1 MSPWSFENQMT
12 AMQTV
17 ADHMGEWMRQAGVQE
32 TIMNIDAL
40 GQRVLVHSRALY
52 RGQWVDN
59 ELPAIIVRE
68 AIDLRAAMAQPGG
81 GAWTKA
87 HLTMKSD
94 DYRLTTDFDYDA
106 PPTLDPPT
114 PLRTAPRI
122 CVSTRVAPRPSPPGC
137 SLDRA
142 PETEAGEDSRSRG

>member
-40 GQRVLVHSRALY
+40 GQRVLVHTRALY

-59 ELPAIIVRE
+59 EAPAIIVRE

-106 PPTLDPPT
+106 PPTLDPPYT
-114 PLRTAPRI
+114 PEDCAEDLRLHPR
-122 CVSTRVAPRPSPPGC
+122 R
-137 SLDRA
+137 
-142 PETEAGEDSRSRG
+142 PETVPAWMQPRSGS

>member
-32 TIMNIDAL
+32 TIMSIDAL
-40 GQRVLVHSRALY
+40 GQRVLVHTRALY

-59 ELPAIIVRE
+59 EVPAIIVRE

-87 HLTMKSD
+87 HLTMKSN

-106 PPTLDPPT
+106 PPTLDPPYT
-114 PLRTAPRI
+114 PEDCAEDLRLHPR
-122 CVSTRVAPRPSPPGC
+122 R
-137 SLDRA
+137 
-142 PETEAGEDSRSRG
+142 PETVPAWMQPRSGS

>member
-40 GQRVLVHSRALY
+40 GQRVLVHTRALY
-52 RGQWVDN
+52 RGQWADN
-59 ELPAIIVRE
+59 EVPAIIVRE

-106 PPTLDPPT
+106 PPTLDPPYT
-114 PLRTAPRI
+114 PEDCAEDLRLHPR
-122 CVSTRVAPRPSPPGC
+122 R
-137 SLDRA
+137 
-142 PETEAGEDSRSRG
+142 PETVPAWMQPRSGS

>member
-17 ADHMGEWMRQAGVQE
+17 ADHMGEWMRQAGAQE

-40 GQRVLVHSRALY
+40 GQRVLVHTRALY
-52 RGQWVDN
+52 RGQWADN
-59 ELPAIIVRE
+59 EVPAIIVRE

-106 PPTLDPPT
+106 PPTLDPPYT
-114 PLRTAPRI
+114 PEDCAEDLRLHPR
-122 CVSTRVAPRPSPPGC
+122 R
-137 SLDRA
+137 
-142 PETEAGEDSRSRG
+142 PETVPAWMQPRSGS

>member
-32 TIMNIDAL
+32 TIMSIDAL
-40 GQRVLVHSRALY
+40 GQRVLVHTRALY

-106 PPTLDPPT
+106 PPTLDPPYT
-114 PLRTAPRI
+114 PEDCAEDLRLHPR
-122 CVSTRVAPRPSPPGC
+122 R
-137 SLDRA
+137 
-142 PETEAGEDSRSRG
+142 PETVPAWMQPRSGS

>member
-17 ADHMGEWMRQAGVQE
+17 ADHMGEWMRQTGVQE

-40 GQRVLVHSRALY
+40 GQRVLFHTRALY

-59 ELPAIIVRE
+59 EVPAIIVRE

-106 PPTLDPPT
+106 PPTLDPPYT
-114 PLRTAPRI
+114 PEDCAEDLRLHPR
-122 CVSTRVAPRPSPPGC
+122 R
-137 SLDRA
+137 
-142 PETEAGEDSRSRG
+142 PETVPAWMQPRSGS

>member
-40 GQRVLVHSRALY
+40 GQWVLVHTRALY

-59 ELPAIIVRE
+59 EVPAIIVRE

-106 PPTLDPPT
+106 PPTLDPPYT
-114 PLRTAPRI
+114 PEDCAEDLRLHPR
-122 CVSTRVAPRPSPPGC
+122 R
-137 SLDRA
+137 
-142 PETEAGEDSRSRG
+142 PETVPAWMQPRSGS

>member
-17 ADHMGEWMRQAGVQE
+17 TDHMGEWMRQAGAQE

-40 GQRVLVHSRALY
+40 GQRVLVHTRALY
-52 RGQWVDN
+52 RGQWADN
-59 ELPAIIVRE
+59 EVPAIIVRE

-106 PPTLDPPT
+106 PPTLDPPYT
-114 PLRTAPRI
+114 PEDCAEDLRLHPR
-122 CVSTRVAPRPSPPGC
+122 R
-137 SLDRA
+137 
-142 PETEAGEDSRSRG
+142 PETVPAWMQPRSGS

>member
-40 GQRVLVHSRALY
+40 GQRVLIHARALY

-81 GAWTKA
+81 GARTKA
-87 HLTMKSD
+87 HLTMKSN
-94 DYRLTTDFDYDA
+94 DYRLTTDFDYDT
-106 PPTLDPPT
+106 PPTLDPPYT
-114 PLRTAPRI
+114 PEDCAEDLRLHPR
-122 CVSTRVAPRPSPPGC
+122 R
-137 SLDRA
+137 
-142 PETEAGEDSRSRG
+142 PETVPAWMQPLSGS

>member
-32 TIMNIDAL
+32 TIMSIDAL
-40 GQRVLVHSRALY
+40 GQRVLVHTRALY

-59 ELPAIIVRE
+59 EVPAIIVRE

-94 DYRLTTDFDYDA
+94 DYRLTTDFDYDTL
-106 PPTLDPPT
+106 PTLDPPYT
-114 PLRTAPRI
+114 PEDCAEDLRLHPR
-122 CVSTRVAPRPSPPGC
+122 R
-137 SLDRA
+137 
-142 PETEAGEDSRSRG
+142 PETVPAWMQPRSGS

>member
-32 TIMNIDAL
+32 TIMSIDAL
-40 GQRVLVHSRALY
+40 GQRVLVHTRALY

-59 ELPAIIVRE
+59 EVPAIIVRE

-106 PPTLDPPT
+106 PPTLDPPYT
-114 PLRTAPRI
+114 PEDCAEDLRLHPR
-122 CVSTRVAPRPSPPGC
+122 R
-137 SLDRA
+137 
-142 PETEAGEDSRSRG
+142 PETVPAWMQPRSGS

>member
-40 GQRVLVHSRALY
+40 GQRVLVHARALY

-87 HLTMKSD
+87 HLTMKSN

-106 PPTLDPPT
+106 PPTLDPPYT
-114 PLRTAPRI
+114 PEDCAEDLRLHPR
-122 CVSTRVAPRPSPPGC
+122 R
-137 SLDRA
+137 
-142 PETEAGEDSRSRG
+142 PETVPAWMQPRSGS

>member
-32 TIMNIDAL
+32 TIMSIDAL
-40 GQRVLVHSRALY
+40 GQRVLVHTRALY

-59 ELPAIIVRE
+59 EVPAIIVRE

-106 PPTLDPPT
+106 PPTFDPPYT
-114 PLRTAPRI
+114 PEDCAEDLRLHPR
-122 CVSTRVAPRPSPPGC
+122 R
-137 SLDRA
+137 
-142 PETEAGEDSRSRG
+142 PETVPAWMQPRSGS

>member
-40 GQRVLVHSRALY
+40 GQRVLVHTRALY

-87 HLTMKSD
+87 HLTMKSN
-94 DYRLTTDFDYDA
+94 DYRLTTDFDYDTL
-106 PPTLDPPT
+106 PTLDPPYT
-114 PLRTAPRI
+114 PEDCAEDLRLHPR
-122 CVSTRVAPRPSPPGC
+122 R
-137 SLDRA
+137 
-142 PETEAGEDSRSRG
+142 PETVPAWMQPRSGS

>member
-40 GQRVLVHSRALY
+40 GQRVLVHARALY

-59 ELPAIIVRE
+59 EVPAIIVRE

-87 HLTMKSD
+87 HLTMKSN

-106 PPTLDPPT
+106 PPTLDPPYT
-114 PLRTAPRI
+114 PEDCAEDLRLHPR
-122 CVSTRVAPRPSPPGC
+122 R
-137 SLDRA
+137 
-142 PETEAGEDSRSRG
+142 PETVPAWMQPRSGS

>member
-40 GQRVLVHSRALY
+40 GQRVLVHTRALY

-59 ELPAIIVRE
+59 EVPAIIVRE
-68 AIDLRAAMAQPGG
+68 AIDLRSAMAQPGG

-106 PPTLDPPT
+106 PPTLDPPYT
-114 PLRTAPRI
+114 PEDCAEDLRLHPR
-122 CVSTRVAPRPSPPGC
+122 R
-137 SLDRA
+137 
-142 PETEAGEDSRSRG
+142 PETVPAWMQPRSGS

>member
-32 TIMNIDAL
+32 TIMNIDVL
-40 GQRVLVHSRALY
+40 GQRVLVHTRALY

-59 ELPAIIVRE
+59 EVPAIIVRE

-106 PPTLDPPT
+106 PPTLDPPYT
-114 PLRTAPRI
+114 PEDCAEDLRLHPR
-122 CVSTRVAPRPSPPGC
+122 R
-137 SLDRA
+137 
-142 PETEAGEDSRSRG
+142 PETVPAWMQPRSGS

>member
-32 TIMNIDAL
+32 TIMSIDAL
-40 GQRVLVHSRALY
+40 GQRVLVHTRALY

-59 ELPAIIVRE
+59 EVPAIIVRE

-106 PPTLDPPT
+106 PPTLDPPYT
-114 PLRTAPRI
+114 PEDCAEDLRLPPR
-122 CVSTRVAPRPSPPGC
+122 R
-137 SLDRA
+137 
-142 PETEAGEDSRSRG
+142 PETVPAWMQPRSGS

>member
-40 GQRVLVHSRALY
+40 GQRVLVHTRALY

-59 ELPAIIVRE
+59 EVPASIVRE

-106 PPTLDPPT
+106 PPTLDPPYT
-114 PLRTAPRI
+114 PEDCAEDLRLHPR
-122 CVSTRVAPRPSPPGC
+122 R
-137 SLDRA
+137 
-142 PETEAGEDSRSRG
+142 PETVPAWMQPRSGS

>member
-1 MSPWSFENQMT
+1 MNPWSFENQMT

-32 TIMNIDAL
+32 TIMSIDAL
-40 GQRVLVHSRALY
+40 GQRVLVHTRALY

-59 ELPAIIVRE
+59 EVPAIIVRE

-106 PPTLDPPT
+106 PPTLDPPYT
-114 PLRTAPRI
+114 PEDCAEDLRLHPR
-122 CVSTRVAPRPSPPGC
+122 R
-137 SLDRA
+137 
-142 PETEAGEDSRSRG
+142 PETVPAWMQPRSGS

>member
-40 GQRVLVHSRALY
+40 GQRVLVHTRALY

-59 ELPAIIVRE
+59 EVPAIIVRE

-106 PPTLDPPT
+106 PPTLDPPYT
-114 PLRTAPRI
+114 PEDCAEDLRLHPR
-122 CVSTRVAPRPSPPGC
+122 R
-137 SLDRA
+137 
-142 PETEAGEDSRSRG
+142 PETVPA

>member
-32 TIMNIDAL
+32 TIMSIDAL
-40 GQRVLVHSRALY
+40 GQRVLVHARALY

-87 HLTMKSD
+87 HLTMKSN
-94 DYRLTTDFDYDA
+94 DYRLTTDFDYDT
-106 PPTLDPPT
+106 PPTLDPPYT
-114 PLRTAPRI
+114 PEDCAEDLRLHPR
-122 CVSTRVAPRPSPPGC
+122 R
-137 SLDRA
+137 
-142 PETEAGEDSRSRG
+142 PETVPAWMQPRSGS

>member
-40 GQRVLVHSRALY
+40 GQRVLVHARALY

-59 ELPAIIVRE
+59 EVPAIIVRE

-106 PPTLDPPT
+106 PPTLDPPYT
-114 PLRTAPRI
+114 PEDCAEDLRLHPR
-122 CVSTRVAPRPSPPGC
+122 R
-137 SLDRA
+137 
-142 PETEAGEDSRSRG
+142 PETVPAWMQPRSGS

>member
-17 ADHMGEWMRQAGVQE
+17 VDHMGEWMRQAGVQE
-32 TIMNIDAL
+32 TIMSIDAL
-40 GQRVLVHSRALY
+40 GQRVLVHTRALY

-59 ELPAIIVRE
+59 EVPAIIVRE

-106 PPTLDPPT
+106 PPTLDPPYT
-114 PLRTAPRI
+114 PEDCAEDLRLHPR
-122 CVSTRVAPRPSPPGC
+122 R
-137 SLDRA
+137 
-142 PETEAGEDSRSRG
+142 PETVPAWMQPRSGS

>member
-40 GQRVLVHSRALY
+40 GQRVLVHTRALY

-59 ELPAIIVRE
+59 EVPAIIVRE

-81 GAWTKA
+81 GAWTKGHFA
-87 HLTMKSD
+87 MKAD

-106 PPTLDPPT
+106 PPTLDPPYT
-114 PLRTAPRI
+114 PEDCAEDLRLHPR
-122 CVSTRVAPRPSPPGC
+122 R
-137 SLDRA
+137 
-142 PETEAGEDSRSRG
+142 PETVPAWMQPRSGS

>member
-40 GQRVLVHSRALY
+40 GQRVLVHARALY

-87 HLTMKSD
+87 HLTMKSN
-94 DYRLTTDFDYDA
+94 DYRLTTDFDYDT
-106 PPTLDPPT
+106 PPTLDPPYT
-114 PLRTAPRI
+114 PEDCAEDLRLHPHR
-122 CVSTRVAPRPSPPGC
+122 
-137 SLDRA
+137 
-142 PETEAGEDSRSRG
+142 PETVPAWMQPRSGS

>member
-1 MSPWSFENQMT
+1 
-12 AMQTV
+12 
-17 ADHMGEWMRQAGVQE
+17 MGEWMRQAGVQE

-40 GQRVLVHSRALY
+40 GQRVLVHTRALY

-59 ELPAIIVRE
+59 EVPAIIVRE

-81 GAWTKA
+81 GAWTKT

-106 PPTLDPPT
+106 PPTLDPPYT
-114 PLRTAPRI
+114 PEDCAEDLRLHPR
-122 CVSTRVAPRPSPPGC
+122 R
-137 SLDRA
+137 
-142 PETEAGEDSRSRG
+142 PETVPAWMQPRSGS

>member
-40 GQRVLVHSRALY
+40 GQRVLIHARALY

-87 HLTMKSD
+87 HLTMKSN
-94 DYRLTTDFDYDA
+94 DYRLTTDVDYDT
-106 PPTLDPPT
+106 PPTLDPPYT
-114 PLRTAPRI
+114 PEDCAEDLRLHPR
-122 CVSTRVAPRPSPPGC
+122 R
-137 SLDRA
+137 
-142 PETEAGEDSRSRG
+142 PETVPAWMQPRSGS

>member
-1 MSPWSFENQMT
+1 MSLWSFENQMT

-40 GQRVLVHSRALY
+40 GQRVLVHARALY

-59 ELPAIIVRE
+59 EL
-68 AIDLRAAMAQPGG
+68 LRAAMAQPGG

-87 HLTMKSD
+87 HLTMKSN
-94 DYRLTTDFDYDA
+94 DYRLTTDFDYDT
-106 PPTLDPPT
+106 PPTLDPPYT
-114 PLRTAPRI
+114 PEDCAEDLRLHPR
-122 CVSTRVAPRPSPPGC
+122 R
-137 SLDRA
+137 
-142 PETEAGEDSRSRG
+142 PETVPAWMQPRSGS

>member
-17 ADHMGEWMRQAGVQE
+17 ADHMGEWMRQTGVQE

-40 GQRVLVHSRALY
+40 GQRVLFHARALY

-59 ELPAIIVRE
+59 EVPAIIVRE

-106 PPTLDPPT
+106 PPTLDPPYT
-114 PLRTAPRI
+114 PEDCAEDLRLHPR
-122 CVSTRVAPRPSPPGC
+122 R
-137 SLDRA
+137 
-142 PETEAGEDSRSRG
+142 PETVPAWMQPRSGS

>member
-40 GQRVLVHSRALY
+40 GQRVLVHTRALY

-59 ELPAIIVRE
+59 EVPAIIVRE

-81 GAWTKA
+81 GAWTKT

-106 PPTLDPPT
+106 PPTLDPPYT
-114 PLRTAPRI
+114 PEDCAEDLRLHPR
-122 CVSTRVAPRPSPPGC
+122 R
-137 SLDRA
+137 
-142 PETEAGEDSRSRG
+142 PETVPAWMQPRSGS

>member
-40 GQRVLVHSRALY
+40 GQRVLVHTRALY

-106 PPTLDPPT
+106 PPTLDPPYT
-114 PLRTAPRI
+114 PEDCAEDLRLHPR
-122 CVSTRVAPRPSPPGC
+122 R
-137 SLDRA
+137 
-142 PETEAGEDSRSRG
+142 PETVPAWMQPRSGS

>member
-32 TIMNIDAL
+32 TIMSIDAL
-40 GQRVLVHSRALY
+40 GQRVLVHTRALY

-59 ELPAIIVRE
+59 EVPAVIVRE

-106 PPTLDPPT
+106 PPTLDPPYT
-114 PLRTAPRI
+114 PEDCAEDLRLHPR
-122 CVSTRVAPRPSPPGC
+122 R
-137 SLDRA
+137 
-142 PETEAGEDSRSRG
+142 PETVPAWMQPRSGS

>member
-40 GQRVLVHSRALY
+40 GQRVLVHTRALY
-52 RGQWVDN
+52 RGQWADN
-59 ELPAIIVRE
+59 EVPAIIVRE

-87 HLTMKSD
+87 HLTMKSND
-94 DYRLTTDFDYDA
+94 
-106 PPTLDPPT
+106 
-114 PLRTAPRI
+114 
-122 CVSTRVAPRPSPPGC
+122 
-137 SLDRA
+137 
-142 PETEAGEDSRSRG
+142 

>member
-1 MSPWSFENQMT
+1 MT

>member
-40 GQRVLVHSRALY
+40 GQRVLVHARALY

-106 PPTLDPPT
+106 PPTLDPPYT
-114 PLRTAPRI
+114 PEDCAEDLRLHPR
-122 CVSTRVAPRPSPPGC
+122 R
-137 SLDRA
+137 
-142 PETEAGEDSRSRG
+142 PETVPAWMQPRSGS

>member
-40 GQRVLVHSRALY
+40 GQRVLVHTRALY

-59 ELPAIIVRE
+59 EVPAIIVRE

-106 PPTLDPPT
+106 PPTLDPPYT
-114 PLRTAPRI
+114 PEDCAEDLRLHPR
-122 CVSTRVAPRPSPPGC
+122 R
-137 SLDRA
+137 
-142 PETEAGEDSRSRG
+142 PETVPAWMQPRSGS

>member
-1 MSPWSFENQMT
+1 MSLWSFENQMT

-32 TIMNIDAL
+32 TIMSIDAL
-40 GQRVLVHSRALY
+40 GQRVLVHTRALY

-59 ELPAIIVRE
+59 EVPAIIVRE

-87 HLTMKSD
+87 HLTMKSN

-106 PPTLDPPT
+106 PPTLDPPYT
-114 PLRTAPRI
+114 PEDCAEDLRLHPR
-122 CVSTRVAPRPSPPGC
+122 R
-137 SLDRA
+137 
-142 PETEAGEDSRSRG
+142 PETVPAWMQPRSGS